1 MYRNHGPL
9 ILASGSPRRQEFLKW
24 MGLKYRV
31 EVADIDESRWL
42 GEEPQS
48 FVLRLAREKGE
59 AVAGRFPGH
68 WIVSG
73 DTIVSLQSQV
83 LGKPATREQAV
94 EMLMALSGKTHTVF
108 SAYSVIQQE
117 KGIGECAC
125 VRTEVTFANFSRD
138 VAWAYVDTGEPM
150 DKAGAYGIQ
159 YRGVALVRSINGS
172 YSNVVGMPLAELLEL
187 LVDLG
192 AVSSGV

>member
-31 EVADIDESRWL
+31 EVADIDESRWQN
-42 GEEPQS
+42 EEPEA

-59 AVAGRFPGH
+59 AVAEGFPAS

-73 DTIVSLQSQV
+73 DTIVCLESQV
-83 LGKPATREQAV
+83 LGKPQNSEEAV
-94 EMLMALSGKTHTVF
+94 EVLMLLSGRTHTVL
-108 SAYSVIQQE
+108 SAYSVLCKE
-117 KGIGECAC
+117 RGIGRSECFH
-125 VRTEVTFANFSRD
+125 TEVTFVDFSEKLARSY
-138 VAWAYVDTGEPM
+138 VATGEPL

-159 YRGVALVRSINGS
+159 YRGVALVKSISGS
-172 YSNVVGMPLAELLEL
+172 YSSVVGLPLAELMEL
-187 LVDLG
+187 LTTLG
-192 AVSSGV
+192 AVSVLD